1 MVDMASG
8 TNGPHVTRLVGL
20 GPGQEPGTAT
30 PPLLCMVASLV
41 SSSSVLVVGDKRKP
55 AISDRAQLLDPGG
68 CGTSGAP
75 ALCPVVGAKLRGRGG
90 VTTLPLPME
99 GHSAQDHS

>member
-1 MVDMASG
+1 MA
-8 TNGPHVTRLVGL
+8 
-20 GPGQEPGTAT
+20 
-30 PPLLCMVASLV
+30 ASLV
-41 SSSSVLVVGDKRKP
+41 SSSLALAVRDKRKA

-68 CGTSGAP
+68 RGTSGAP

-90 VTTLPLPME
+90 ATTLPLPME